1 MSFWRNDE
9 DPPVKQTQVAITS
22 TNGLIISPEAKE

>member
-9 DPPVKQTQVAITS
+9 DPPVKQTQVAISS
-22 TNGLIISPEAKE
+22 TNDYHIPEAKE